1 MGANLAVELVGGRR
15 STQDVPGKPAP
26 TLKDHSVTY
35 AGFMTP
41 AIACTMSAHRDCLV
55 NNCRFPA
62 GVSW

>member
-1 MGANLAVELVGGRR
+1 MGANLAVKLVVGRR
-15 STQDVPGKPAP
+15 STKDVPDKPAP
-26 TLKDHSVTY
+26 TLKDDHVSY

-55 NNCRFPA
+55 SNCRFPP